1 MSTMLRWLAALLGF
15 LLVVTWV
22 VQLAAA
28 EGATASIADGTEEWG
43 YTKVRPGA
51 HMFWWLYKRQPTEGN
66 LSGSSSSGSGKD
78 AGTGK
83 TPVILW
89 LQGGPGASG
98 VGYGNFIEIG
108 PLRIDLSPRPATWL
122 SAAHLLFVD
131 NPVGVGYSYVEPKE
145 PLSTTNAAV
154 VADLIVLLQDVLGNA
169 MGGCMQASPFFIFA
183 ESYGGKFAV
192 ELGEMLAR
200 DYSLA
205 VNLQGVALGD
215 SWISPIDFM
224 PWLLFVHGYRPQRS
238 WSPMLRTLSLVDDN
252 EADVIAS
259 FATAAEDAI
268 SRSELQNATLIW
280 AAQEGKVDEL
290 TDHVDFYNILR
301 HNTESASEQK
311 VAAGPSP
318 GVASTTQQ
326 SLRYLAKRRLQSWES
341 EELAAL
347 MNGPVRKKL
356 GIIPPNLTWGESS
369 YAVFEAL
376 SADFML
382 SVADKVDS
390 ILQLGVNV
398 TIYSGQLDLIC
409 CTLGTDSWLQRL
421 SWEGLQAFNA
431 APRAPLYCRKGS
443 TQAFAKRFRNLAFYW
458 VMNAGH
464 MVPVDNPCMALRM
477 VRLITGGLQGD
488 ISSQ

>member
-1 MSTMLRWLAALLGF
+1 
-15 LLVVTWV
+15 
-22 VQLAAA
+22 
-28 EGATASIADGTEEWG
+28 
-43 YTKVRPGA
+43 
-51 HMFWWLYKRQPTEGN
+51 
-66 LSGSSSSGSGKD
+66 
-78 AGTGK
+78 
-83 TPVILW
+83 
-89 LQGGPGASG
+89 
-98 VGYGNFIEIG
+98 
-108 PLRIDLSPRPATWL
+108 
-122 SAAHLLFVD
+122 
-131 NPVGVGYSYVEPKE
+131 
-145 PLSTTNAAV
+145 
-154 VADLIVLLQDVLGNA
+154 
-169 MGGCMQASPFFIFA
+169 
-183 ESYGGKFAV
+183 
-192 ELGEMLAR
+192 
-200 DYSLA
+200 
-205 VNLQGVALGD
+205 
-215 SWISPIDFM
+215 
-224 PWLLFVHGYRPQRS
+224 
-238 WSPMLRTLSLVDDN
+238 MLRTLSLVDDN

-280 AAQEGKVDEL
+280 AAQEGKIDEL

-301 HNTESASEQK
+301 HNSESASGQK
-311 VAAGPSP
+311 LAAGPSP
-318 GVASTTQQ
+318 GLASIFEQN
-326 SLRYLAKRRLQSWES
+326 LRYLAKRRLQSWES

-409 CTLGTDSWLQRL
+409 CTLGTDAWLQRL

-431 APRAPLYCRKGS
+431 APRAPLYCNKGS
-443 TQAFAKRFRNLAFYW
+443 TQAFVKRFHNLAFYW